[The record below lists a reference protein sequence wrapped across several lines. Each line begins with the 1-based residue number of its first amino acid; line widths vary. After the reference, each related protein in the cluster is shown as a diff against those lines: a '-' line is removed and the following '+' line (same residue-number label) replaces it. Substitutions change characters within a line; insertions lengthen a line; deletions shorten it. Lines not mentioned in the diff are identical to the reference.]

1 MRELNVEWNLLED
14 TYNSELSK
22 HYEGLFTQGNG
33 YIHVRGSY
41 DEGLIDSKQDREY
54 DRKPANVTLE
64 KHEKEKT
71 KWGTY
76 IPGVVGKHP
85 LLMTEMINLP
95 YIFELKLWFNGQQL
109 DMDESKIVTYTRWLN
124 LKNGVLH
131 REMEYVGEQGERVL
145 LSFSRFVSKSNKHVA
160 IQRVEIKNLAGK
172 VELEVE
178 GGMNSG
184 VKTNGFEHYLQR
196 TTEADAEHAGVE
208 IKTNGGNVVHMQ
220 SKMSILYGD
229 FPEGKEAFDGN
240 ADGILA
246 YQSGKITLPEGDTV
260 VVEKRIVFT
269 TDRDLQEVGTPKE
282 RASQYLREACEK
294 TYEELHQLHELAWEQ
309 EWNEADIKVAGNEK
323 VQLAARMSIYHLLR
337 CKPADDYRIAIC
349 AKGYAGEAYFGR
361 YFWDTEISM
370 LPFFIH
376 TDEKVARNLMRF
388 RYETLDG
395 ARRNA
400 SNYGYTGARY
410 PWESSVDGEEEC
422 ANWQY
427 ADHEIHVTA
436 DVVYAIMHYVKA
448 TGDLEFLKV
457 YGAEIMVETA
467 RYWIQRVDWDQEGN
481 SHLLGVMGPDEY
493 LPMTQDNTYT
503 NNMVI
508 YSLEETLRT
517 LDWLAK
523 EEKDCYEEL
532 VKKVSLKEEEL
543 VDFANVA
550 KTLVKGYDENSEFI
564 LQSQDFMSYADIDF
578 EQVWTDRSKYFGQ
591 VISQEK
597 NYRSKALKQAD
608 LLELMMLFRDA
619 FSKHQLEIN
628 YDYYEPITTHDSSLS
643 AAVHGI
649 LCSWMG
655 RDEEAVEFLQ
665 RVISIDMTPEKKGAE
680 AGIHIA
686 NCGGIWQM
694 LVYGF
699 AGLKSAMA
707 SVEPVLEPHLPKE
720 IESLEFPLTWHGDQ
734 YHVFVGHD
742 GYNITKK

>member
-14 TYNSELSK
+14 TYNSGLSK

-109 DMDESKIVTYTRWLN
+109 DMDESKIVMYTRWLN
-124 LKNGVLH
+124 LKDGVLH

-160 IQRVEIKNLAGK
+160 IQRVEIKNLSGK

-196 TTEADAEHAGVE
+196 TTEADAEHACVE

-220 SKMSILYGD
+220 SKMSMINVD
-229 FPEGKEAFDGN
+229 FLEGKEEFAGN
-240 ADGILA
+240 ADGIRT
-246 YQSGKITLPEGDTV
+246 YQSGKVTLKEGDTV

-269 TDRDLQEVGTPKE
+269 TDRDLQEVGTPRE
-282 RASQYLREACEK
+282 RASQYLKEACEK
-294 TYEELHQLHELAWEQ
+294 TYEELYQLQEMAWEQ
-309 EWNEADIKVAGNEK
+309 EWSAADIKVAGNEK

-349 AKGYAGEAYFGR
+349 AKGYAGKAYFGR

-376 TDEKVARNLMRF
+376 TDEKAAKNLMRF

-400 SNYGYTGARY
+400 ANYGYAGARY

-448 TGDLEFLKV
+448 TGDLEFLKA
-457 YGAEIMVETA
+457 YGAEIMIETA
-467 RYWIQRVDWDQEGN
+467 RYWIQRVDWDREGN

-523 EEKDCYEEL
+523 EENDCYEEL

-550 KTLVKGYDENSEFI
+550 KTLVKGYDESSEFI

-578 EQVWTDRSKYFGQ
+578 ERVWTDRSKYFGQ

-699 AGLKSAMA
+699 AGLKSAMS
-707 SVEPVLEPHLPKE
+707 SVELVLEPHLPKE
-720 IESLEFPLTWHGDQ
+720 IESLEFPLTWHGAQ
-734 YHVFVGHD
+734 YHVFVDHD